1 MFKYE
6 KLEKL
11 EPYLLQCTVVVI
23 KHAKWLEMDCIQLH
37 VSILEKNKCLFSQV
51 STRSDLY
58 LISFHFRT
66 IMNCNLKSI
75 QPRAFAQNPHLSTM
89 WVNTPSLRPCFP
101 CHEKIYY
108 VTWRLTA
115 CSRLYGCRWLSVKQQ
130 MMQLIEAG
138 FRKIVAL
145 PLLPQLLHIL
155 NETSIICFG

>member
-11 EPYLLQCTVVVI
+11 EPFLLQCTAVV
-23 KHAKWLEMDCIQLH
+23 KKTCKMTWNGLH
-37 VSILEKNKCLFSQV
+37 TVACEH
-51 STRSDLY
+51 TRKKQMSFFAGFHTVWSV
-58 LISFHFRT
+58 ISFHFRT

-89 WVNTPSLRPCFP
+89 WVNTPSLRPCFL

-108 VTWRLTA
+108 VMWRLTA

-130 MMQLIEAG
+130 MMQLIEVG

-145 PLLPQLLHIL
+145 PLLSQLLHIL